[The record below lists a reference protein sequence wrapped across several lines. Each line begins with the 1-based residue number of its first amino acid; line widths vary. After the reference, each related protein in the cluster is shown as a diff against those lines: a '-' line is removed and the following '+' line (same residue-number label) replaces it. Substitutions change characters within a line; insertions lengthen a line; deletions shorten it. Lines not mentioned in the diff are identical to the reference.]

1 VAPPIEDG
9 VPEPELVVLGAA
21 RADEV
26 VLDQQH
32 AGDSLVHR
40 MPAGGHPAGD
50 VDRTRGQRSAE
61 VAQGL
66 LAAGAEVVLHDLRRG
81 PRQVGRGL
89 PPGERNATGE
99 PVQVA
104 AEGEEPVDHVG
115 GPTEDQGARV
125 LSAVSPD
132 QVIDRAQEAIGFVF
146 RGLLDIAVALLRHP
160 DGPGTLERV
169 SGPDQ
174 P

>member
-1 VAPPIEDG
+1 MAWVKERINDDGDKRFRMCDVASP
-9 VPEPELVVLGAA
+9 V
-21 RADEV
+21 
-26 VLDQQH
+26 
-32 AGDSLVHR
+32 
-40 MPAGGHPAGD
+40 
-50 VDRTRGQRSAE
+50 
-61 VAQGL
+61 GL
-66 LAAGAEVVLHDLRRG
+66 
-81 PRQVGRGL
+81 
-89 PPGERNATGE
+89 GERNATGE